1 MFPVSTPYEQHGR
14 TKQKQRT
21 RHVLVEAARQLVARG
36 LTPTV
41 EDAAADAD
49 VSRATAYRYFPNQ
62 AALLA
67 AAHPETGTSS
77 LLPSDPPDDPEERV
91 ALVVEAFTKIIVGT
105 ESQQRTMLRLSLAAD
120 ADADGRA
127 SLPLRQ
133 GRAIVWLTEALEPAR
148 EQLGDDGV
156 HQAALAIRSV
166 TGIEALIWLTDIG
179 GLSRR
184 HAVEVMRS
192 NARAICRA
200 ALADG
205 DGTR

>member
-1 MFPVSTPYEQHGR
+1 
-14 TKQKQRT
+14 
-21 RHVLVEAARQLVARG
+21 
-36 LTPTV
+36 
-41 EDAAADAD
+41 
-49 VSRATAYRYFPNQ
+49 
-62 AALLA
+62 
-67 AAHPETGTSS
+67 
-77 LLPSDPPDDPEERV
+77 
-91 ALVVEAFTKIIVGT
+91 
-105 ESQQRTMLRLSLAAD
+105 MLRLSLAAD

-156 HQAALAIRSV
+156 HQTALAIRSV
-166 TGIEALIWLTDIG
+166 AGIEALIWLTDIG